1 MSSRAAV
8 AGRRFCHADT
18 AAAQLIG
25 RLTMFRGLWAIL
37 KKEVIHIRRDPATR
51 FVLAIPLIELL
62 LFGYAID
69 IDVKYVP
76 TVVLDFNQDAESR
89 LLIKEFENT
98 RYFKLVGEVRSDQE
112 LQAAIVSG
120 RAKVGIKIPPD
131 YSANLLNGRQ
141 GQVQV
146 IIDGSESTT
155 ALQVLNASQQ
165 LGFLKS
171 LEREGITPAMFS
183 VDVRPRLLFNP
194 NLESVNFFVP
204 GLIGIILQLVTV
216 FLTAFA
222 IVRER
227 ERGTLEQLLVTPI
240 SKGGLIL
247 GKLLPYTVIGF
258 AQTVLVLLLMV
269 FLFGV
274 PIHGSVTLLLFLSLL
289 FLVPALGIGIVIST
303 FARNQ
308 GEAMQMSLMSMLP
321 SFLLSGFVFPRES
334 MPLIIYIISLFI
346 PATYYLEILR
356 GIILRGA
363 GVAALWDEALV
374 LGGFGVFFMVV
385 SALRFKK
392 HLG

>member
-1 MSSRAAV
+1 
-8 AGRRFCHADT
+8 
-18 AAAQLIG
+18 
-25 RLTMFRGLWAIL
+25 MFRGLLAIL
-37 KKEVIHIRRDPATR
+37 RKEVIHIKRDPATR

-69 IDVKYVP
+69 TDVKYVP

-89 LLIKEFENT
+89 RLVSEFENT
-98 RYFKLVGEVRSDQE
+98 RYFRMVGEVQSDRD
-112 LQAAIVSG
+112 LTDAIVSG

-131 YSANLLNGRQ
+131 YSSNLLNGRQ

-146 IIDGSESTT
+146 IIDGSDSTT
-155 ALQVLNASQQ
+155 ALQILNSSQQ

-171 LEREGITPAMFS
+171 LEREGVSPAMFS

-194 NLESVNFFVP
+194 NLQSANFFVP
-204 GLIGIILQLVTV
+204 GLIGIVLQLVTV

-227 ERGTLEQLLVTPI
+227 ERGTLEQLLVTPV

-258 AQTVLVLLLMV
+258 AQTVLVLLAMV

-274 PIHGSVTLLLFLSLL
+274 PIHGSVTLLLILSLF
-289 FLVPALGIGIVIST
+289 FLVSALGIGIVIST

-308 GEAMQMSLMSMLP
+308 GEAMQLSLMSMLP
-321 SFLLSGFVFPRES
+321 AFLLSGFVFPRDS
-334 MPLIIYIISLFI
+334 MPLIIYILSLFI

-363 GVAALWDEALV
+363 GIAALWDETLV
-374 LGGFGVFFMVV
+374 LAGFGVFFMLL

>member
-1 MSSRAAV
+1 
-8 AGRRFCHADT
+8 
-18 AAAQLIG
+18 
-25 RLTMFRGLWAIL
+25 MFRGLWAIL
-37 KKEVIHIRRDPATR
+37 TKEVIHIRRDPATR

-69 IDVKYVP
+69 TDVKNVP
-76 TVVLDFNQDAESR
+76 TVVFDLNRDSESR
-89 LLIKEFENT
+89 ELIKEFENT
-98 RYFKLVGEVRSDQE
+98 RYFRIVGEVHSDEE
-112 LQAAIVSG
+112 LRNAIVSG
-120 RAKVGIKIPPD
+120 RAKVGIKFPPD
-131 YSANLLNGRQ
+131 YSTNLVNERQ
-141 GQVQV
+141 ARVQV
-146 IIDGSESTT
+146 LIDGSESTT
-155 ALQVLNASQQ
+155 ALQVLNSSQQ
-165 LGFLKS
+165 IGFLKS
-171 LEREGITPAMFS
+171 LRREGLS
-183 VDVRPRLLFNP
+183 VDQFSIDIRPRLLFNP

-227 ERGTLEQLLVTPI
+227 ERGTLEQLLVTPV

-247 GKLLPYTVIGF
+247 GKLLPYTAIGF
-258 AQTVLVLLLMV
+258 GQTGLVLLVMV

-274 PIHGSVTLLLFLSLL
+274 PVNGSVALLLFLSGV

-303 FARNQ
+303 FAENQ

-334 MPLIIYIISLFI
+334 MPVIIYFISLFI

-363 GVAALWDEALV
+363 GIAALWDETLV
-374 LGGFGVFFMVV
+374 LIGFGIFFIVL

>member
-1 MSSRAAV
+1 M
-8 AGRRFCHADT
+8 
-18 AAAQLIG
+18 
-25 RLTMFRGLWAIL
+25 TMFRGLWPIL
-37 KKEVIHIRRDPATR
+37 TKEIIHIRRDPATR

-69 IDVKYVP
+69 TNVKNIP
-76 TVVLDFNQDAESR
+76 TVVFDLNRDRESR
-89 LLIKEFENT
+89 ELVQEFENT
-98 RYFKLVGEVRSDQE
+98 RTFRIIGEVHSDEE
-112 LQAAIVSG
+112 LRNAIVSG
-120 RAKVGIKIPPD
+120 RAKVGIKFPPD
-131 YSANLLNGRQ
+131 YSMNLVNGRPA
-141 GQVQV
+141 QVQV
-146 IIDGSESTT
+146 LIDGSESTT
-155 ALQVLNASQQ
+155 ALQALNSSQQ

-171 LEREGITPAMFS
+171 LKREALNIDQFS
-183 VDVRPRLLFNP
+183 IDIRPRLLFNP

-227 ERGTLEQLLVTPI
+227 ERGTLEQLLVTPV

-258 AQTVLVLLLMV
+258 GQTGLVLLLMV

-274 PIHGSVTLLLFLSLL
+274 PVNGSVALLLFLSGV

-303 FARNQ
+303 FAKNQ

-321 SFLLSGFVFPRES
+321 TMLLSGFVFPRES
-334 MPLIIYIISLFI
+334 MPVIIYFISLFI

-363 GVAALWDEALV
+363 GMAALWDETLV
-374 LGGFGVFFMVV
+374 LLGFGIFFMVL

>member
-1 MSSRAAV
+1 
-8 AGRRFCHADT
+8 
-18 AAAQLIG
+18 
-25 RLTMFRGLWAIL
+25 MFRGLWAIL
-37 KKEVIHIRRDPATR
+37 RKEIIHIKRDPATR

-69 IDVKYVP
+69 TDVKNVP
-76 TVVLDFNQDAESR
+76 TVVFDLNRDAESR
-89 LLIKEFENT
+89 RLIQEFVNT
-98 RYFKLVGEVRSDQE
+98 RYFKLLGEVHSDQE
-112 LQAAIVSG
+112 LQSAIISG

-131 YSANLLNGRQ
+131 YTANLVNGRRA
-141 GQVQV
+141 QVQV

-155 ALQVLNASQQ
+155 ALQVLNSSQQ

-171 LEREGITPAMFS
+171 LAIQGIAPEQLS
-183 VDVRPRLLFNP
+183 IDVRPRLLFNP
-194 NLESVNFFVP
+194 NLQSANFFVP

-227 ERGTLEQLLVTPI
+227 ERGTLEQLLVTPV

-258 AQTVLVLLLMV
+258 GQTVLVLLLMV

-274 PIHGSVTLLLFLSLL
+274 PIQGSVTLLLVLSLL
-289 FLVPALGIGIVIST
+289 FLIPALGIGIVIST
-303 FARNQ
+303 FAQNQ
-308 GEAMQMSLMSMLP
+308 GQAMQMSLMSMLP

-334 MPLIIYIISLFI
+334 MPLLIYLISFLI

-363 GVAALWDEALV
+363 GIAALWDEAVV
-374 LGGFGVFFMVV
+374 LAAFGLFFMLL

>member
-1 MSSRAAV
+1 
-8 AGRRFCHADT
+8 
-18 AAAQLIG
+18 
-25 RLTMFRGLWAIL
+25 MFRGLWAIL

-222 IVRER
+222 IVLER
-227 ERGTLEQLLVTPI
+227 ERGATWLAAT
-240 SKGGLIL
+240 
-247 GKLLPYTVIGF
+247 
-258 AQTVLVLLLMV
+258 
-269 FLFGV
+269 
-274 PIHGSVTLLLFLSLL
+274 
-289 FLVPALGIGIVIST
+289 
-303 FARNQ
+303 AR
-308 GEAMQMSLMSMLP
+308 ASA
-321 SFLLSGFVFPRES
+321 SG
-334 MPLIIYIISLFI
+334 
-346 PATYYLEILR
+346 
-356 GIILRGA
+356 
-363 GVAALWDEALV
+363 
-374 LGGFGVFFMVV
+374 
-385 SALRFKK
+385 ALR
-392 HLG
+392 

>member
-1 MSSRAAV
+1 V
-8 AGRRFCHADT
+8 
-18 AAAQLIG
+18 
-25 RLTMFRGLWAIL
+25 
-37 KKEVIHIRRDPATR
+37 
-51 FVLAIPLIELL
+51 
-62 LFGYAID
+62 
-69 IDVKYVP
+69 
-76 TVVLDFNQDAESR
+76 
-89 LLIKEFENT
+89 
-98 RYFKLVGEVRSDQE
+98 
-112 LQAAIVSG
+112 
-120 RAKVGIKIPPD
+120 
-131 YSANLLNGRQ
+131 
-141 GQVQV
+141 QVQ
-146 IIDGSESTT
+146 IDGSESTT
-155 ALQVLNASQQ
+155 ALQVLNSSQQ
-165 LGFLKS
+165 IGFLKS
-171 LEREGITPAMFS
+171 LRREGLS
-183 VDVRPRLLFNP
+183 VDQFSIDIRPRLLFNP

-227 ERGTLEQLLVTPI
+227 ERGTLEQLLVTPV

-247 GKLLPYTVIGF
+247 GKLLPYTAIGF
-258 AQTVLVLLLMV
+258 GQTGLVLLVMV

-274 PIHGSVTLLLFLSLL
+274 PVNGSVALLLLLSGV

-303 FARNQ
+303 FAKNQ

-334 MPLIIYIISLFI
+334 MPAIIYFISLFI

-363 GVAALWDEALV
+363 GIAALWDETLALI
-374 LGGFGVFFMVV
+374 GFGIFFMVL

>member
-1 MSSRAAV
+1 
-8 AGRRFCHADT
+8 
-18 AAAQLIG
+18 
-25 RLTMFRGLWAIL
+25 MFRGLWAIL
-37 KKEVIHIRRDPATR
+37 TKEIIHIRRDPATR
-51 FVLAIPLIELL
+51 FILAIPLVELL

-69 IDVKYVP
+69 TDVKNVP
-76 TVVLDFNQDAESR
+76 TVVFDLNRDSESR
-89 LLIKEFENT
+89 GLVKEFENT
-98 RYFKLVGEVRSDQE
+98 RYFRIAGEVHSDEE
-112 LQAAIVSG
+112 LRNAIVSG

-131 YSANLLNGRQ
+131 YSTNLVNGRQ
-141 GQVQV
+141 ARVQV
-146 IIDGSESTT
+146 LIDGSESTT
-155 ALQVLNASQQ
+155 ALQVLNSSQQ
-165 LGFLKS
+165 IGFLKS
-171 LEREGITPAMFS
+171 LRREGLS
-183 VDVRPRLLFNP
+183 VDQFSIDIRPRLLFNP

-227 ERGTLEQLLVTPI
+227 ERGTLEQLLVTPV

-258 AQTVLVLLLMV
+258 GQTGLVLLLMV

-274 PIHGSVTLLLFLSLL
+274 PIHGSVALLLILSGI

-303 FARNQ
+303 FAKNQ
-308 GEAMQMSLMSMLP
+308 GEAMQMSLMVMLP
-321 SFLLSGFVFPRES
+321 SILLSGFIFPRES
-334 MPLIIYIISLFI
+334 MPAIIYFIGLFI

-363 GVAALWDEALV
+363 GIAVLWDEAVVLV
-374 LGGFGVFFMVV
+374 GFGIFFMVL

>member
-1 MSSRAAV
+1 
-8 AGRRFCHADT
+8 
-18 AAAQLIG
+18 
-25 RLTMFRGLWAIL
+25 MFRGLWPIL
-37 KKEVIHIRRDPATR
+37 TKEIIHIRRDPATR

-69 IDVKYVP
+69 TNVKNIP
-76 TVVLDFNQDAESR
+76 TVVFDLNRDRESR
-89 LLIKEFENT
+89 ELVQEFENT
-98 RYFKLVGEVRSDQE
+98 RTFRIIGEVHSDEE
-112 LQAAIVSG
+112 LRNAIVSG
-120 RAKVGIKIPPD
+120 RAKVGIKFPPD
-131 YSANLLNGRQ
+131 YSMNLVNGRPA
-141 GQVQV
+141 QVQV
-146 IIDGSESTT
+146 LIDGSESTT
-155 ALQVLNASQQ
+155 ALQALNSSQQ

-171 LEREGITPAMFS
+171 LKREALNIDQFS
-183 VDVRPRLLFNP
+183 IDIRPRLLFNP

-227 ERGTLEQLLVTPI
+227 ERGTLEQLLVTPV

-258 AQTVLVLLLMV
+258 GQTGLVLLLMV

-274 PIHGSVTLLLFLSLL
+274 PVNGSVALLLFLSGV

-303 FARNQ
+303 FAKNQ

-321 SFLLSGFVFPRES
+321 TMLLSGFVFPRES
-334 MPLIIYIISLFI
+334 MPVIIYFISLFI

-363 GVAALWDEALV
+363 GMAALWDETLV
-374 LGGFGVFFMVV
+374 LLGFGIFFMVL

>member
-1 MSSRAAV
+1 
-8 AGRRFCHADT
+8 
-18 AAAQLIG
+18 
-25 RLTMFRGLWAIL
+25 MFRGLWAIL
-37 KKEVIHIRRDPATR
+37 KKEIIHIKRDPATR

-62 LFGYAID
+62 IFGYAID
-69 IDVKYVP
+69 TDVKYVN
-76 TVVLDFNQDAESR
+76 TVVFDLNRDAESR
-89 LLIKEFENT
+89 QLVKEFENT
-98 RYFKLVGEVRSDQE
+98 RSFKIVGEVHSDRE
-112 LQAAIVSG
+112 LQSAIVSG

-131 YSANLLNGRQ
+131 YSANLVNGRQ
-141 GQVQV
+141 AQVQV
-146 IIDGSESTT
+146 VIDGSESTT
-155 ALQVLNASQQ
+155 ALQALNSSQQ

-171 LEREGITPAMFS
+171 LAIEGISPAEFK
-183 VDVRPRLLFNP
+183 VDIRPRLLFNP
-194 NLESVNFFVP
+194 NLESANFFVP

-227 ERGTLEQLLVTPI
+227 ERGTLEQLLVTPV

-258 AQTVLVLLLMV
+258 GQTVVVLLLMV
-269 FLFGV
+269 FLFRV
-274 PIHGSVTLLLFLSLL
+274 PVSGSVTLLLILSLL
-289 FLVPALGIGIVIST
+289 FLIPALGIGIVIST
-303 FARNQ
+303 FAKNQ

-334 MPLIIYIISLFI
+334 MPLIIYLISFFI

-363 GVAALWDEALV
+363 GIAALWDEALV
-374 LGGFGVFFMVV
+374 LAAFGALFMAL

>member
-1 MSSRAAV
+1 
-8 AGRRFCHADT
+8 
-18 AAAQLIG
+18 
-25 RLTMFRGLWAIL
+25 MFRGLWPIL
-37 KKEVIHIRRDPATR
+37 TKEVIHIRRDPATR

-69 IDVKYVP
+69 TDVKNVP
-76 TVVLDFNQDAESR
+76 TVIFDLNRDAESR
-89 LLIKEFENT
+89 GLIKEFENT
-98 RYFKLVGEVRSDQE
+98 RYFRVIGEVHSDAE
-112 LQAAIVSG
+112 LHSAIVSG
-120 RAKVGIKIPPD
+120 RAKVGIKFPPD
-131 YSANLLNGRQ
+131 YSTNLVNGRPA
-141 GQVQV
+141 QVQV
-146 IIDGSESTT
+146 LIDGSESTT
-155 ALQVLNASQQ
+155 ALQVLNSSQQ

-171 LEREGITPAMFS
+171 LRREGVALDQFS
-183 VDVRPRLLFNP
+183 IEIRPRLLFNP

-227 ERGTLEQLLVTPI
+227 ERGTLEQLLVTPV

-258 AQTVLVLLLMV
+258 AQTGLVLLLMV

-274 PIHGSVTLLLFLSLL
+274 PVHGSVALLLILSGV

-303 FARNQ
+303 FAKNQ
-308 GEAMQMSLMSMLP
+308 GEAMQMSLMVMLP
-321 SFLLSGFVFPRES
+321 SILLSGFIFPRES
-334 MPLIIYIISLFI
+334 MPLIIYLIGLLI

-363 GVAALWDEALV
+363 GIAALWDETLM
-374 LGGFGVFFMVV
+374 LIGFGIFFMVL